1 MKTVA
6 DTLGVARSNLAEQ
19 AGKHFIG
26 SQATG
31 MARTRA
37 GDNEVLPA
45 IQRLVAE
52 RPSYGYRRITALL
65 NRERRG
71 QGLAPVNRK
80 RVLRI
85 MQANALVLTRH
96 TAYRP
101 ARTHEGVVIAL
112 RSNIRWCSDHLELT
126 CRNGDIVRILF
137 VIDACDREII
147 AWSAVAHAGVSGEMV
162 RDLMIE
168 AVERRF
174 AGTRTPHPV
183 EWLSDNGSAYIAKET
198 ATTATALGL
207 KLAFTPVRSPESN
220 GISEAFVKTLKRDYA
235 RNVILTDAETILGL
249 LPSWF
254 DDYNE
259 SHPHS
264 GLRFLSPRE
273 FRAIA
278 ASA

>member
-1 MKTVA
+1 MKAVA
-6 DTLGVARSNLAEQ
+6 ETLSVARSNLAEQ
-19 AGKHFIG
+19 VKVLPSDSPSLRGRYAK
-26 SQATG
+26 
-31 MARTRA
+31 A
-37 GDNEVLPA
+37 GDEAVLPLLR
-45 IQRLVAE
+45 RLVDE

-65 NRERRG
+65 NRERG
-71 QGLAPVNRK
+71 KNGLDPVNAK

-85 MQANALVLTRH
+85 MQSHALVLARH
-96 TAYRP
+96 TGAR
-101 ARTHEGVVIAL
+101 AGRTHEGVVIAL

-126 CRNGDIVRILF
+126 CRNGDIVRVLF

-162 RDLMIE
+162 RDLMVE

-174 AGTRTPHPV
+174 KATKTPQPL
-183 EWLSDNGSAYIAKET
+183 EWLSDNGSAYIAKDT
-198 ATTATALGL
+198 ARTAAALGL
-207 KLAFTPVRSPESN
+207 RLAFTPVRSPESN
-220 GISEAFVKTLKRDYA
+220 GMSEAFVKTLKRDYA
-235 RNVILTDAETILGL
+235 RNVILTDAKTTLAL
-249 LPSWF
+249 LPEWF

-273 FRAIA
+273 FRAKA

>member
-26 SQATG
+26 SQATR

-71 QGLAPVNRK
+71 QGLASVNRK

-147 AWSAVAHAGVSGEMV
+147 AWSAIAHAGVS
-162 RDLMIE
+162 
-168 AVERRF
+168 
-174 AGTRTPHPV
+174 
-183 EWLSDNGSAYIAKET
+183 
-198 ATTATALGL
+198 
-207 KLAFTPVRSPESN
+207 
-220 GISEAFVKTLKRDYA
+220 A
-235 RNVILTDAETILGL
+235 R
-249 LPSWF
+249 WC
-254 DDYNE
+254 
-259 SHPHS
+259 
-264 GLRFLSPRE
+264 
-273 FRAIA
+273 AI
-278 ASA
+278 

>member
-1 MKTVA
+1 MKAIA

-19 AGKHFIG
+19 AKRP
-26 SQATG
+26 SPDN
-31 MARTRA
+31 A
-37 GDNEVLPA
+37 GRKPHAKAEDVAILPA
-45 IQRLVAE
+45 IRGLTDQ
-52 RPSYGYRRITALL
+52 RPSYGYRRIAALL
-65 NRERRG
+65 NRERRA
-71 QGLAPVNRK
+71 QNLPPVNRK

-85 MQANALVLTRH
+85 MQANGLVLTRH

-101 ARTHEGVVIAL
+101 ARTHDGVVIAL
-112 RSNIRWCSDHLELT
+112 RSNIRWCSDHLELK
-126 CRNGDIVRILF
+126 CRNGDIVRVLF

-162 RDLMIE
+162 RDLMVE

-174 AGTRTPHPV
+174 GRAKTPHPV

-198 ATTATALGL
+198 AITATALGL
-207 KLAFTPVRSPESN
+207 RLAFTPVRSPQSN

-235 RNVILTDAETILGL
+235 RNTILPDAQTTL
-249 LPSWF
+249 NLMAIWF

-259 SHPHS
+259 IHPHS
-264 GLRFLSPRE
+264 GLKFLSPRE
-273 FRAIA
+273 FRAKA

>member
-1 MKTVA
+1 M
-6 DTLGVARSNLAEQ
+6 
-19 AGKHFIG
+19 
-26 SQATG
+26 
-31 MARTRA
+31 
-37 GDNEVLPA
+37 
-45 IQRLVAE
+45 
-52 RPSYGYRRITALL
+52 
-65 NRERRG
+65 
-71 QGLAPVNRK
+71 
-80 RVLRI
+80 
-85 MQANALVLTRH
+85 
-96 TAYRP
+96 
-101 ARTHEGVVIAL
+101 
-112 RSNIRWCSDHLELT
+112 
-126 CRNGDIVRILF
+126 
-137 VIDACDREII
+137 IDACDREII

-174 AGTRTPHPV
+174 AGTKTPHPV
-183 EWLSDNGSAYIAKET
+183 EWLSDNGSAYIAKDT

-207 KLAFTPVRSPESN
+207 RLAFTPVRSPESN
-220 GISEAFVKTLKRDYA
+220 GLSEAFVKTLKRDYA